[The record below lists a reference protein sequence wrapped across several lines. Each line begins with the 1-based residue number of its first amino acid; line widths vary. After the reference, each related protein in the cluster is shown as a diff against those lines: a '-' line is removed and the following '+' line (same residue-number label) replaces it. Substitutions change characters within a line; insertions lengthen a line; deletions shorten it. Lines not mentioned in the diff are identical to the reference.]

1 MNLPRKADLELAV
14 LLLNNTA
21 QQGASVGIGPD
32 ARASLARVAD
42 YLAMLAITS
51 PPRSDPPPS

>member
-1 MNLPRKADLELAV
+1 MNVPKKADLELAV

-21 QQGASVGIGPD
+21 QQGGSVGIGPE

-42 YLAMLAITS
+42 YLTRVAAS
-51 PPRSDPPPS
+51 SPRSDPQPS

>member
-1 MNLPRKADLELAV
+1 VNIPRKPDLELAV

-21 QQGASVGIGPD
+21 QQGGSVGIGPE
-32 ARASLARVAD
+32 ARASLQRVAD
-42 YLAMLAITS
+42 YLAMLAITT